1 MAFIEKIL
9 FPVDF
14 SPASVAAV
22 PFVRRFASILSAQVT
37 LLHVVKPFD
46 YSSFE
51 LYVRPFPEVEADH
64 RSLVQEHLNSF
75 LELQFPARH
84 HPRLLESG
92 DVARKIA
99 EVAREQK
106 CDLIVMPT
114 YSGRLFRRMLLGS
127 TTAKALN
134 DADCPALTPPHS
146 DTIAP
151 RPIEHREIACAI
163 RLDADGRRVLRYGG
177 QLAEPVHSQLSII
190 HVIPGH
196 DPDVPVLFDEGQPER
211 SVEVAEAQ
219 RHIDELQRLTATHAQ
234 VLIAV
239 GGIKRA
245 IIESTQRLQ
254 TDVLVIG
261 RSSESGVMGRLRD
274 LSYALVRDSLCPVIS
289 V

>member
-37 LLHVVKPFD
+37 LLHVVKPLD

-75 LELQFPARH
+75 LESQFPARH

-99 EVAREQK
+99 EVAREQR
-106 CDLIVMPT
+106 CDLIAMPT
-114 YSGRLFRRMLLGS
+114 YSGGLFRRMLLGS
-127 TTAKALN
+127 TTAKVLN
-134 DADCPALTPPHS
+134 DADCPVLTPPHS

-151 RPIEHREIACAI
+151 RPIEHRQIACAI
-163 RLDADGRRVLRYGG
+163 RPDEDGQRVLRYAG
-177 QLAEPVHSQLSII
+177 QLAEPGQAQLSII
-190 HVIPGH
+190 HIISGH
-196 DPDVPVLFDEGQPER
+196 DPDSDVLFEDAPLER
-211 SVEVAEAQ
+211 SAEVTEARRQ
-219 RHIDELQRLTATHAQ
+219 IDELQRMTATHAR
-234 VLIAV
+234 VRIAV

-261 RSSESGVMGRLRD
+261 RGSESGVIGRMRD
-274 LSYALVRDSLCPVIS
+274 LSYTLVRDSLCAVIS